1 MRISTLILMLA
12 TVLAIPVAGQAGEQR
27 IPPANGGYTEFMLPS
42 GNIGCIYIPKGG
54 TDVYQPEDGGP
65 ELQCDRIEPSYMR
78 AILGASGKGKTHKNV
93 GDASCCSGPVLRYGN
108 TVTLGPY
115 FCESE
120 RTGLTCYRDNNGIFL
135 SRRKI
140 NVW

>member
-1 MRISTLILMLA
+1 MTFLLA
-12 TVLAIPVAGQAGEQR
+12 AVLAIPAVGQAGEQR
-27 IPPANGGYTEFMLPS
+27 IAPASGGYTEFMLPS
-42 GNIGCIYIPKGG
+42 GNIGCIYIPEGG

-65 ELQCDRIEPSYMR
+65 ELQCDRIEPTYMR

-93 GDASCCSGPVLRYGN
+93 GDASCCTGPVLRYGN

-115 FCESE
+115 YCESE

-140 NVW
+140 NAW